1 MKIPAGEFKSKCL
14 KIMDDV
20 NSSHEEVVI
29 TKHGKPVA
37 KLIAYSEKPTKTL
50 FDYLSNTVTTKSDIT
65 TPIDET
71 WNAEN

>member
-1 MKIPAGEFKSKCL
+1 MQISAGEFKSKCL

-37 KLIAYSEKPTKTL
+37 KLIAYSEKPKKTL
-50 FDYLSNTVTTKSDIT
+50 FGYLSNTVTTKDDIT
-65 TPIDET
+65 KPIDEE
-71 WNAEN
+71 WSVEQ